1 MNAPVDTGLLD
12 DIERSG
18 AEGVVLTGD
27 PFGSVDLLKA
37 LRARFGGRLKILAD
51 FYYASGPET
60 LEATN
65 GAARGLYVATSDVA
79 RTDIG
84 LTPKGRRFMEA
95 YGQDVELGGFVLE
108 AAQATELVVQAI
120 ARSDGTRASVLG
132 ELKASRVKDGLLG
145 TFRFDR
151 NGDLTP
157 ATVAIV
163 RITRRDSV
171 LDRVV
176 RTPRHLIR

>member
-1 MNAPVDTGLLD
+1 MNAPVDAGLLD

-18 AEGVVLTGD
+18 AEGLVLTGD
-27 PFGSVDLLKA
+27 PFGGADLLKA
-37 LRARFGGRLKILAD
+37 LRARFGNRLKILAD

-60 LEATN
+60 LDAT
-65 GAARGLYVATSDVA
+65 GRAAQGLYVATSDLS
-79 RTDIG
+79 RTDIV
-84 LTPKGRRFMEA
+84 LTPKGRRFMEV
-95 YGQDVELGGFVLE
+95 YGPDVQFGGFVLE

-120 ARSDGTRASVLG
+120 ARSDGTRASVLR

-145 TFRFDR
+145 SFRFDR

-163 RITRRDSV
+163 RIAKTDSV

-176 RTPRHLIR
+176 STPRHLIR